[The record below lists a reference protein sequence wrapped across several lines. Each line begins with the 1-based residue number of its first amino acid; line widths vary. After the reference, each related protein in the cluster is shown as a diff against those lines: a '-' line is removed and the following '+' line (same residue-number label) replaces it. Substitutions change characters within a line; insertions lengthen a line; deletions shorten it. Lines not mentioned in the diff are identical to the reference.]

1 MLWRAWGQ
9 GGIIAWLWEVATD
22 IRGNFNGRCARA
34 EGESQPESS
43 GRVIDRAL
51 ILRGFIECG
60 LKRGAWRLT
69 ALGVK
74 VAKVLHPEARP
85 LKTGSGQDDRLTRRA
100 ALGAGP
106 RARQRP
112 RAMKASLPANK
123 RVGDRDPVR
132 FIQRAKGVE
141 WHFWTLGIQRVL
153 TKC

>member
-1 MLWRAWGQ
+1 MQGPSLCSGGPGGR

-85 LKTGSGQDDRLTRRA
+85 LSKREV
-100 ALGAGP
+100 
-106 RARQRP
+106 ARTI
-112 RAMKASLPANK
+112 A
-123 RVGDRDPVR
+123 
-132 FIQRAKGVE
+132 
-141 WHFWTLGIQRVL
+141 
-153 TKC
+153 